1 MLEVKE
7 IIKVL
12 SPKVSEN
19 IIVKTELET
28 QLATLHISSLEDIE
42 GAGLTEEEQR
52 EVLRWTKNALLTGD
66 TSNFPTAPEAAKAA
80 PEETAPE
87 AAKPEPAPEPKKA
100 LEAPQA
106 PQAID
111 YSKIT
116 LADLLNQRNAPQI
129 DPEEINKI
137 IDSKF
142 DNVVDNFSR
151 HVDDMIK
158 EYITP
163 PPREIVVKTP
173 TTTAKIKERVNPIF
187 DKVLKLSTGGAN
199 VFLTGPAGCG
209 KTTLAR
215 QIAKALEIDYII
227 LSLSE
232 GITESKLFGRETVDG
247 YVQGALEDAFINGKL
262 ILLDEMDAAL
272 PNVLTSLNSAIAN
285 REFLNGRNETIK
297 AHENTVIMAAGNTTG
312 KGADYTYTSRNQ
324 LDKATLDRFYLVA
337 QDYDT
342 ELEKALA
349 PDAAEYIQDS
359 RRKAIS
365 HGLREDITTR
375 DAQKMQ
381 LAINAGLTFEEA
393 KKDFLSQFTE
403 DERAIL
409 EGAK

>member
-1 MLEVKE
+1 MLEIKE

-12 SPKVSEN
+12 APKVSEN
-19 IIVKTELET
+19 IIVKAELEAN
-28 QLATLHISSLEDIE
+28 LANLHISSLEDIE
-42 GAGLTEEEQR
+42 GAGLTEEEKR
-52 EVLRWTKNALLTGD
+52 EILRWTKNALLTGD
-66 TSNFPTAPEAAKAA
+66 TSNFPTS

-87 AAKPEPAPEPKKA
+87 APEAEPNPRVLAALNREIAKAPTPAPTFDP
-100 LEAPQA
+100 
-106 PQAID
+106 
-111 YSKIT
+111 SKIT

-173 TTTAKIKERVNPIF
+173 KSTAHIKERVNPIF
-187 DKVLKLSTGGAN
+187 DKTLKLATGGAN

-215 QIAKALEIDYII
+215 QVAKALEIPYII

-247 YVQGALEDAFINGKL
+247 YIQGALEDAFINGKL

-297 AHENTVIMAAGNTTG
+297 SHENTVIMAAGNTTG

-337 QDYDT
+337 QDYDHD
-342 ELEKALA
+342 LEKEIA
-349 PDAAEYIQDS
+349 PDAAEYIQEA

-365 HGLREDITTR
+365 NGLREDITTR

-381 LAINAGLTFEEA
+381 LAINAGLTFQEA

-403 DERAIL
+403 DERSIL
-409 EGAK
+409 N